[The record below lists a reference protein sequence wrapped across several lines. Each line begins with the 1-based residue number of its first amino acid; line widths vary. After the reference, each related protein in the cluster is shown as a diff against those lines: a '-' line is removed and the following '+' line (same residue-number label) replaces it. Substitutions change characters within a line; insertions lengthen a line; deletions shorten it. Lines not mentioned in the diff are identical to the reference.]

1 MLRRHRVD
9 QPDVLIDWVEHDASA
24 GRGGGVDHQYDRIGI
39 VTAADLAR
47 QLNGAGQVDVLPTR
61 RMETVTQDG
70 RDRAAGGAVIEQLGW
85 FASGVGDTVGDRM
98 PIPCPDAPVGD
109 LEPTA

>member
-9 QPDVLIDWVEHDASA
+9 QPDVLIDRAEHDASA
-24 GRGGGVDHQYDRIGI
+24 GRGGGVDHQYDRIRI

-47 QLNGAGQVDVLPTR
+47 QLKGAGQVDVLPAS
-61 RMETVTQDG
+61 RMQTVTQDG
-70 RDRAAGGAVIEQLGW
+70 RDRAASGAVIEQVGW
-85 FASGVGDTVGDRM
+85 FARGVDDTLGDRM